1 MVYLVGAGPG
11 DEGLI
16 TCKGMELIKN
26 CDAIIY
32 DNLGTFQLM
41 EYVSNSCE
49 KIYVGKR
56 LGQHSKKQ
64 EEINEIII
72 DAAKR
77 HKTVVRLK
85 GGDPFVFGRGGEE
98 IEALEAAG
106 IKYQVVPGVTSAISV
121 PAMCGIPVTHR
132 GISRGFHVITGHT
145 KDEEGFPKDEVLA
158 FAKTKGTGVFL
169 MGLKNLPAI
178 ADTLVEGGL
187 GRETPAAVI
196 SKGCCPGEKV
206 VRGNLSNISR
216 LVEEN
221 KLETPAIIVVGETTE
236 YEFICKN
243 IGPLYGKHIGIVGTT
258 ALRNKLKSGLEKK
271 GARTYSLCN
280 MQVVDGPDRDR
291 FKEKLKNLK
300 EYSYVAFTSQNAI
313 NIFFDSL
320 KEMDIDIRALARL
333 KFAVV
338 GAGTYEALKDKGI
351 KADLMPDAYT
361 TKALAMKLVDV
372 HLQEIAKDIAS
383 DFTCV
388 GSIINGDAIKDCHRR
403 KIMLPRA
410 LQGSKELTRILDEN
424 NIAYDEYSIY
434 DVVGQVT
441 EAIDYLTGFDII
453 TFVSASGVK
462 AFFDANRE
470 YVDVV
475 KNSDIKLACLG
486 EVTRDALRNYGLEA
500 DIMPKKYDVRSLIE
514 AIC

>member
-271 GARTYSLCN
+271 GAKTYSLCN
-280 MQVVDGPDRDR
+280 MQVVDGPDKDK
-291 FKEKLKNLK
+291 FKKKLKDID
-300 EYSYVAFTSQNAI
+300 EYSYIAFTSQNAI
-313 NIFFDSL
+313 NIFFDAL
-320 KEMDIDIRALARL
+320 KEMDVDIRALARL

-338 GAGTYEALKDKGI
+338 GAGTYEVLKAKGI
-351 KADLMPDAYT
+351 KADLMPKEYT
-361 TKALAMKLVDV
+361 TRALAMKLASELSKEIVDTKTKEA
-372 HLQEIAKDIAS
+372 QEETVKSI
-383 DFTCV
+383 V
-388 GSIINGDAIKDCHRR
+388 GNKG
-403 KIMLPRA
+403 KILLPRA

-434 DVVGQVT
+434 DVVGEVT

-500 DIMPKKYDVRSLIE
+500 DIMPEKYDVQSLIE